1 MKYDM
6 LNASLPIAKLHEDLN
21 PYLKSWR
28 WLLHQLDPEKE
39 IPLLND
45 KALLGKLHHALNI
58 SKYSQH
64 EFREELL
71 LCATSEQIKK
81 FAEKCNIPDKDIE
94 PNNNEFR
101 KQLSKYKWQND
112 DKTRIFIDVFGYPDY
127 LIPNQKSSHNSE
139 FIYMEKNTNPYKP
152 LKDYQSEIFYNVER
166 RINIPYYKALIQ
178 MPTGSGKTRVAM
190 EIVSSFL
197 NHSPG
202 RQVIWLADRSELCE
216 QAIEAFINSWKY
228 CGKYDLNL
236 YRLWGNSNIPNK
248 IKGTCFIVSMYQK
261 LRKSVREEKNI
272 LKADLIV
279 ADEAHNILAPTYEST
294 IYSFVGPEKQTRILG
309 LSATPTRGSNESENT
324 KLVAFFN
331 DTIFPIHSDDVG
343 PIEYLQNKGILS
355 RCIRKPI
362 PTNIKFKITPDEWKK
377 LEKTYMMDYP
387 SGLVKRIA
395 MDEARNL
402 IITKKLLE
410 LAKECKH
417 ILVFAG
423 SVEQSKLLCGILIAF
438 GHSAVHV
445 DGNTQPNYRKD
456 VVNKFKNGEIQ
467 FIFNFGVFVAGFDAP
482 NIDAVLI
489 ARPTTS
495 IVLYGQM
502 IGRGLRGP
510 AIGGTREFQ
519 LIDIVDN
526 IITEQSGLDSVF
538 DHFLDY
544 WT

>member
-197 NHSPG
+197 NHSPESNMAC
-202 RQVIWLADRSELCE
+202 RQIRIIV
-216 QAIEAFINSWKY
+216 EAFMEISIQII
-228 CGKYDLNL
+228 
-236 YRLWGNSNIPNK
+236 NSNIPNK

-261 LRKSVREEKNI
+261 LRNPYVK
-272 LKADLIV
+272 
-279 ADEAHNILAPTYEST
+279 
-294 IYSFVGPEKQTRILG
+294 
-309 LSATPTRGSNESENT
+309 
-324 KLVAFFN
+324 
-331 DTIFPIHSDDVG
+331 
-343 PIEYLQNKGILS
+343 
-355 RCIRKPI
+355 
-362 PTNIKFKITPDEWKK
+362 
-377 LEKTYMMDYP
+377 
-387 SGLVKRIA
+387 KRI
-395 MDEARNL
+395 
-402 IITKKLLE
+402 
-410 LAKECKH
+410 
-417 ILVFAG
+417 F
-423 SVEQSKLLCGILIAF
+423 
-438 GHSAVHV
+438 
-445 DGNTQPNYRKD
+445 
-456 VVNKFKNGEIQ
+456 
-467 FIFNFGVFVAGFDAP
+467 
-482 NIDAVLI
+482 
-489 ARPTTS
+489 
-495 IVLYGQM
+495 
-502 IGRGLRGP
+502 
-510 AIGGTREFQ
+510 
-519 LIDIVDN
+519 
-526 IITEQSGLDSVF
+526 
-538 DHFLDY
+538 
-544 WT
+544 

>member
-1 MKYDM
+1 
-6 LNASLPIAKLHEDLN
+6 
-21 PYLKSWR
+21 
-28 WLLHQLDPEKE
+28 
-39 IPLLND
+39 
-45 KALLGKLHHALNI
+45 
-58 SKYSQH
+58 
-64 EFREELL
+64 
-71 LCATSEQIKK
+71 
-81 FAEKCNIPDKDIE
+81 
-94 PNNNEFR
+94 
-101 KQLSKYKWQND
+101 
-112 DKTRIFIDVFGYPDY
+112 
-127 LIPNQKSSHNSE
+127 
-139 FIYMEKNTNPYKP
+139 
-152 LKDYQSEIFYNVER
+152 
-166 RINIPYYKALIQ
+166 
-178 MPTGSGKTRVAM
+178 
-190 EIVSSFL
+190 
-197 NHSPG
+197 
-202 RQVIWLADRSELCE
+202 
-216 QAIEAFINSWKY
+216 
-228 CGKYDLNL
+228 
-236 YRLWGNSNIPNK
+236 
-248 IKGTCFIVSMYQK
+248 
-261 LRKSVREEKNI
+261 
-272 LKADLIV
+272 
-279 ADEAHNILAPTYEST
+279 
-294 IYSFVGPEKQTRILG
+294 
-309 LSATPTRGSNESENT
+309 
-324 KLVAFFN
+324 
-331 DTIFPIHSDDVG
+331 
-343 PIEYLQNKGILS
+343 
-355 RCIRKPI
+355 
-362 PTNIKFKITPDEWKK
+362 
-377 LEKTYMMDYP
+377 MMDYP

-438 GHSAVHV
+438 GYSAVHV